1 MGPRDPHDL
10 IRTMP
15 AEGAMARLGARAL
28 DLYVVT
34 TGTLVPDR
42 AHGEIAA
49 AALEGGATA
58 VQLRAPELGDDRL
71 LPLAASIAARCAE
84 AGATFVV
91 NDRVEVAVDAGAAGV
106 HLGQEDEVSGARAS
120 LGPDRI
126 LGVSVG
132 SVEEAKEAERA
143 GADYLGVTVWGTAT
157 KPKAVPL
164 GLDGLREIAS
174 ATALP
179 VVGIGG
185 IDASNATHVLAAGA
199 SGVAV
204 IGAVAAA
211 PDLAEAVRELRAV
224 VDGFHGDG
232 R

>member
-34 TGTLVPDR
+34 TGTLVPGR
-42 AHGEIAA
+42 AHDEIVG
-49 AALEGGATA
+49 AALDGGATA
-58 VQLRAPELGDDRL
+58 VQLRATELGDDRL
-71 LPLAASIAARCAE
+71 LPLATSIAARCHE

-91 NDRVEVAVDAGAAGV
+91 NDRVEVAVGSGAAGV
-106 HLGQEDEVSGARAS
+106 HLGQDDEVSDARDA
-120 LGPDRI
+120 LGPERI

-132 SVEEAKEAERA
+132 SVDEAREAERE
-143 GADYLGVTVWGTAT
+143 GSDYLGVTVWATAT
-157 KPKAVPL
+157 KPEAVPV
-164 GLDGLREIAS
+164 GLDGLREIAA

-185 IDASNATHVLAAGA
+185 IDAGNATDVLAAGA

-211 PDLAEAVRELRAV
+211 PDPAGAVRELRAV
-224 VDGFHGDG
+224 VDAFHGTG

>member
-1 MGPRDPHDL
+1 
-10 IRTMP
+10 
-15 AEGAMARLGARAL
+15 MARLGARAL

-34 TGTLVPDR
+34 SGTLVPDR
-42 AHGEIAA
+42 GHDEIAA

-71 LPLAASIAARCAE
+71 LPLATSIAARCAD

-91 NDRVEVAVDAGAAGV
+91 NDRVEVAIESGATGAHVGQDDEVAGA
-106 HLGQEDEVSGARAS
+106 RTR

-132 SVEEAKEAERA
+132 SVEEAAEAERA
-143 GADYLGVTVWGTAT
+143 GADYLGVTVWSTAT
-157 KPKAVPL
+157 KPEAVPV
-164 GLDGLREIAS
+164 GLEGLREIAA

-185 IDASNATHVLAAGA
+185 IDAGNAADVLAAGA

-211 PDLAEAVRELRAV
+211 GDPLEAVRDLRAV
-224 VDGFHGDG
+224 VDGARGDE